1 MIIKK
6 IVWSLYYNILELE
19 WRENTFPEINLIKT
33 FFVFISLMGKV
44 RGGKTE
50 LKTLCGIYHLLYEI
64 GDMAGFI
71 RSPRVHAWR
80 KKKHTSVSFHIP
92 GRPKYI
98 YLGSKLLVPVFFF
111 AESDWTSLWANWA
124 EQHAQ
129 LLRWSLKLHK
139 EQLPYFT
146 SINQPGSKEVIV
158 LLLHNT

>member
-1 MIIKK
+1 MS
-6 IVWSLYYNILELE
+6 SLYYNSLKLE

-33 FFVFISLMGKV
+33 FFVFIILMGKV
-44 RGGKTE
+44 RGRKTE
-50 LKTLCGIYHLLYEI
+50 LKNIMRHLSSSLWDRRYGRIYTI
-64 GDMAGFI
+64 AACACMK
-71 RSPRVHAWR
+71 